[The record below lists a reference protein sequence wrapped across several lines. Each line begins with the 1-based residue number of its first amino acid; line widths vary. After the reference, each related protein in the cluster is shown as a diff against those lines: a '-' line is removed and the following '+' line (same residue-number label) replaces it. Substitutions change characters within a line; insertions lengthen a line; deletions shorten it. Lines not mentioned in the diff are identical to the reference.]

1 MDVLLLL
8 LLLLNHVYFFDHLLS
23 VCLIGKNNGL
33 EINKLYIIMYELQGS
48 MGRMIPRRV

>member
-8 LLLLNHVYFFDHLLS
+8 LLLLNYVYFFDYFFF

-33 EINKLYIIMYELQGS
+33 EINKLYIIMYEL
-48 MGRMIPRRV
+48 